1 MAEWDPIL
9 SPDVAAEYCGMVSEK
24 TLSRMGWERA
34 PLPGTGTENVRY
46 GYRLSVLNRE
56 LDKLANIHGR
66 TPAPRVMKLH
76 PPADSVRKNL
86 SRAVG

>member
-9 SPDVAAEYCGMVSEK
+9 PPDDAAAYCGMVSEK

-66 TPAPRVMKLH
+66 TPAPRVMKFQ
-76 PPADSVRKNL
+76 PPARHARNSIA
-86 SRAVG
+86 S